1 MKNEIIEEVPVYQK
15 IAIDIAK
22 KIINGKYNIGEKLS
36 GRSTL
41 ASEYRVSPETIR
53 KSVYILKEFDILN
66 ISKGSGIEIVSIENA
81 IRYMEQYGESQTIES
96 IKKDI
101 SDWVKRQKKE
111 NEKLLNSVTK
121 LLEIADKFEAVNPFT
136 PLAIRI
142 TPNMNFIGKTSAE
155 VMFWNHTGATIFAIK
170 HGGQTILSPGPQT
183 IFQEGDILY
192 FIGDEKSYDR
202 VKNFFT
208 RAIEN

>member
-1 MKNEIIEEVPVYQK
+1 MKKTIEEAPVYQK

-22 KIINGKYNIGEKLS
+22 KIINGKYTLGERLS

-53 KSVYILKEFDILN
+53 KAVYILKEFDILN
-66 ISKGSGIEIVSIENA
+66 ISKGSGIEIKSIENA
-81 IRYMEQYGESQTIES
+81 IRYIEQYGESQTIAT
-96 IKKDI
+96 IKKEIYDL
-101 SDWVKRQKKE
+101 VKKQREE
-111 NEKLLNSVTK
+111 NERLLQSVER
-121 LLEIADKFEAVNPFT
+121 LLDLTEKYEAINPFN
-136 PLAIRI
+136 PLAIQI
-142 TPNMNFIGKTSAE
+142 TKNMNFIGKTSAQ

-170 HGGQTILSPGPQT
+170 HGTETILSPGPQT

-208 RAIEN
+208 DAIK

>member
-1 MKNEIIEEVPVYQK
+1 MKNEIINEAPVYQK

-22 KIINGKYNIGEKLS
+22 KIINGKYSLGEKLS

-41 ASEYRVSPETIR
+41 ATEYRVSPETIR

-66 ISKGSGIEIVSIENA
+66 ISKGSGIEIKSIENA
-81 IRYMEQYGESQTIES
+81 IRYMEQYGESQTINS

-101 SDWVKRQKKE
+101 HDWIKRQKKE
-111 NEKLLNSVTK
+111 NEKLLNSITK
-121 LLEIADKFEAVNPFT
+121 LLEITDKFEAVNPFT

-142 TPNMNFIGKTSAE
+142 TPSMNFIGKTSAE

-170 HGGQTILSPGPQT
+170 HGEKTILSPGPQT
-183 IFQEGDILY
+183 VFQEGDILY
-192 FIGDEKSYDR
+192 FIGDEQSYDR

-208 RAIEN
+208 SAIQS